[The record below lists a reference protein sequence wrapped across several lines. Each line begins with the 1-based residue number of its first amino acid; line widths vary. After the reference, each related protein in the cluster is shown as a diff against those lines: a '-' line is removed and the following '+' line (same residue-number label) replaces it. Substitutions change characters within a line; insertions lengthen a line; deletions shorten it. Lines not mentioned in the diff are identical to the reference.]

1 MITTSGETE
10 QKTIRE
16 IEDYILRELPR
27 VLEQDTRFAL
37 FLEGL
42 LNERFPRRDEFSQ
55 MLAEMRQMREETNR
69 RFDEQRDE
77 TNRRFDET
85 NLRFDEHRDKTNRR
99 FDEHRDET
107 NRRFDEINLR
117 FDEHR
122 DETNRRFDEH
132 RDETNRRFDEQR
144 DETNRRFDEQ
154 HGEILA
160 LKRDV
165 IRISSSQENLLRRYD
180 GQETWFKLN
189 LGDLGNLK
197 GKKLEEM
204 FAAGLRYGLGDPDI
218 SAEQIRLRQRLK
230 DEVFFPKGTEVDVV
244 ARNGEMI
251 VFEIKAT
258 GSEDDVTTFAHK
270 LKIFRDQN
278 PGVRVRGVFACM
290 GAEHLREHCMEED
303 IELLA

>member
-1 MITTSGETE
+1 M
-10 QKTIRE
+10 
-16 IEDYILRELPR
+16 
-27 VLEQDTRFAL
+27 LEQDTRFAL
-37 FLEGL
+37 FLEGF

-55 MLAEMRQMREETNR
+55 MLAEMRQMREETN
-69 RFDEQRDE
+69 
-77 TNRRFDET
+77 
-85 NLRFDEHRDKTNRR
+85 LRF
-99 FDEHRDET
+99 DET

-117 FDEHR
+117 FDE
-122 DETNRRFDEH
+122 
-132 RDETNRRFDEQR
+132 QR
-144 DETNRRFDEQ
+144 DKTNRRFDEQ